1 MSSFRALWQ
10 TLNDPTRLRIL
21 ALLDDEELSVAEL
34 QEILHLGQS
43 RISTHL
49 AHLRGTGLVQPRRE
63 GKRTYYSLIKK
74 LPRESRQ
81 ILESALLTL
90 AEVPGAKGDPA
101 GLKLVLEKRRIA
113 ARDYFNRVAGRLGK
127 SFCPGRTWSEIGPL
141 LAHLVPRVVVADLGA
156 GEGWLSQLL
165 ARRAEKVIAVDNS
178 PKMVAFGRA
187 ESKKKNIPN
196 LEYRLGDLADPPIPA
211 RSVDIVILSQ
221 ALHHTANP
229 QQALAAAAKLLRK
242 GGRLIVLDLSR
253 HHFDQAR
260 ELYGDHW
267 LGFSEADLHE
277 WLTAAGL
284 QEVEVQ
290 LLTPEPEPPHFQP
303 TLASG
308 GGGGS
313 DRDPSN

>member
-1 MSSFRALWQ
+1 MSYRALWQ

-21 ALLDDEELSVAEL
+21 ALLEEEELSVAEL

-49 AHLRGTGLVQPRRE
+49 AHLRGADLVLPRRE
-63 GKRTYYSLIKK
+63 GKRTYYSLAKK
-74 LPRESRQ
+74 PAKEARQ

-90 AEVPGAKGDPA
+90 SEIPGAKGDAA
-101 GLKLVLEKRRIA
+101 GLKLVLEKRRQN

-127 SFCPGRTWSEIGPL
+127 SFCPGRTWTEIGPL
-141 LAHLVPRVVVADLGA
+141 LAHLIPRVVVADLGA

-187 ESKKKNIPN
+187 EAKKKGIPN

-211 RSVDIVILSQ
+211 RSVDVVILSQ
-221 ALHHTANP
+221 ALHHAANP

-242 GGRLIVLDLSR
+242 GGRLVVLDLNR

-267 LGFSEADLHE
+267 LGFGEADLRE
-277 WLTAAGL
+277 WMTAAGL
-284 QEVEVQ
+284 REVEVQ
-290 LLTPEPEPPHFQP
+290 LLAAEDEPPHFQP

-308 GGGGS
+308 IML
-313 DRDPSN
+313 

>member
-1 MSSFRALWQ
+1 MSYRALWQ

-21 ALLDDEELSVAEL
+21 ALLEEEELSVAEL

-49 AHLRGTGLVQPRRE
+49 AHLRRVGLVQPRRE
-63 GKRTYYSLIKK
+63 GKRTYYSLVKK
-74 LPRESRQ
+74 LGKETRQ
-81 ILESALLTL
+81 ILDSGLLTL
-90 AEVPGAKGDPA
+90 AEVPGAKADSS
-101 GLKLVLEKRRIA
+101 GLKLVLEKRRTT

-127 SFCPGRTWSEIGPL
+127 SFCPGRTWTEIGPL
-141 LAHLVPRVVVADLGA
+141 LAHLVPHVVVADLGA

-187 ESKKKNIPN
+187 EAKKKGIAN
-196 LEYRLGDLADPPIPA
+196 LDYRLGDLADPPIPA
-211 RSVDIVILSQ
+211 RSVDLVILSQ
-221 ALHHTANP
+221 ALHHAANP
-229 QQALAAAAKLLRK
+229 QQAVAAAARLLRK
-242 GGRLIVLDLSR
+242 GGRLVILDLNR

-267 LGFSEADLHE
+267 LGFGEADLRE
-277 WLTAAGL
+277 WMTAAGL
-284 QEVEVQ
+284 RDVEVQ
-290 LLTPEPEPPHFQP
+290 LLAAEEEPPHFQP

-308 GGGGS
+308 VAA
-313 DRDPSN
+313 

>member
-141 LAHLVPRVVVADLGA
+141 LAQQVPRVVVADLGA

-242 GGRLIVLDLSR
+242 GGRLIVLDLNR

-308 GGGGS
+308 VVG
-313 DRDPSN
+313 

>member
-141 LAHLVPRVVVADLGA
+141 LAQLVPRVVVADLGA

-242 GGRLIVLDLSR
+242 GGRLIVLDLNR

-308 GGGGS
+308 VVG
-313 DRDPSN
+313 

>member
-1 MSSFRALWQ
+1 MSYRALWQ
-10 TLNDPTRLRIL
+10 TLHDPTRLRIL
-21 ALLDDEELSVAEL
+21 ALLEKEELSVAEL

-49 AHLRGTGLVQPRRE
+49 AHLRRVGLVEPRRE
-63 GKRTYYSLIKK
+63 GKRTYYSLVAKMTAET
-74 LPRESRQ
+74 RH
-81 ILESALLTL
+81 ILEAAWTTL
-90 AEVPGAKGDPA
+90 REVPAAKTDAA
-101 GLKLVLEKRRIA
+101 GLKLALEKRRTA

-127 SFCPGRTWSEIGPL
+127 SFCPGRTWTEIGPL
-141 LAHLVPRVVVADLGA
+141 LAQLVPHVVVADLGA

-187 ESKKKNIPN
+187 EAKKKGIAN
-196 LEYRLGDLADPPIPA
+196 LEYRLGDLADPPIPP
-211 RSVDIVILSQ
+211 RSVDLVILSQ

-229 QQALAAAAKLLRK
+229 QAALNAAARLLRK
-242 GGRLIVLDLSR
+242 GGRLIVLDLNQ

-267 LGFSEADLHE
+267 LGFSEADLHA
-277 WLTAAGL
+277 WFAAAGL
-284 QEVEVQ
+284 GAIEVT
-290 LLTPEPEPPHFQP
+290 LLTPEAEPPHFQP

-308 GGGGS
+308 VAG
-313 DRDPSN
+313 

>member
-1 MSSFRALWQ
+1 MSFRALWQ

-21 ALLDDEELSVAEL
+21 ALLDEEELSVAEL

-49 AHLRGTGLVQPRRE
+49 AHLRRVGLVDPRRE
-63 GKRTYYSLIKK
+63 GKRTYYSLMKK

-90 AEVPGAKGDPA
+90 EEIPGARGDSS
-101 GLKLVLEKRRIA
+101 GLKLVLEKRRSA

-127 SFCPGRTWSEIGPL
+127 SFCPGRTWTEIGPL
-141 LAHLVPRVVVADLGA
+141 LAHLIPRVVVADLGA

-187 ESKKKNIPN
+187 ESKKKGIPN

-221 ALHHTANP
+221 ALHHAANP
-229 QQALAAAAKLLRK
+229 QQALAAAARLLRK
-242 GGRLIVLDLSR
+242 GGRLIVLDLNQ
-253 HHFDQAR
+253 HHFDPAR
-260 ELYGDHW
+260 DLYGDHW
-267 LGFSEADLHE
+267 LGFSESDLRG

-284 QEVEVQ
+284 RDVEVQ
-290 LLTPEPEPPHFQP
+290 LLTPEAAPPHFQP
-303 TLASG
+303 TLATG
-308 GGGGS
+308 LAG
-313 DRDPSN
+313 